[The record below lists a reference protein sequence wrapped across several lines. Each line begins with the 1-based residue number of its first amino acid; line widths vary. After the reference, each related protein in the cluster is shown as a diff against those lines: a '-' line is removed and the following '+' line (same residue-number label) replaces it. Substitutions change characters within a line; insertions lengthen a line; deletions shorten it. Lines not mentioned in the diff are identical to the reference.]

1 MPLRHRRLATWYLQ
15 LAQQLD
21 AGLRFAE
28 ALECSGGTGVPK
40 SGLKQMAAVVTAGGT
55 VEEAL
60 RAGNVWIPYPDQLAL
75 SAAAEGGRLPLTL
88 RHLATR
94 HTELGA
100 AKQRAVLA
108 CVYPLSVLHVGILLF
123 PLTRMI
129 DWERGFSWSAATY
142 GRGVLGGLLPV
153 WGTIVVI
160 WIMAR
165 RQHPLLKWIA
175 ELMPALRGYT
185 RAQALADFSFSLG
198 NFLSSG
204 IPIGRA
210 WATSGIISHSA
221 RLKAAARAM
230 EAKINVGEAPGRS
243 LATWACFPP
252 DFVALYQTGEMTGQ
266 LEANLS
272 RLTAQNQDA
281 ANDALKRASFIYPAA
296 LFLVVAGGVVYFVIT
311 FYAGYLKMVTGF
323 AE

>member
-28 ALECSGGTGVPK
+28 ALECSGGTGVPAV
-40 SGLKQMAAVVTAGGT
+40 GLRKMANVITAGGT
-55 VEEAL
+55 VEDAL
-60 RAGNVWIPYPDQLAL
+60 RAGSVWIPYADQLAL
-75 SAAAEGGRLPLTL
+75 AAAGEGGRLPVTL

-108 CVYPLSVLHVGILLF
+108 CIYPLGVLHVGLLLF

-129 DWERGFSWSAATY
+129 DWEKGFFWSTATY
-142 GRGVLGGLLPV
+142 LRGAAWGLLPV
-153 WGTIVVI
+153 WGVI
-160 WIMAR
+160 AAVFIMAR

-175 ELMPALRGYT
+175 EVMPALRGYT
-185 RAQALADFSFSLG
+185 RAQALADFSFALG

-210 WATSGIISHSA
+210 WATSGLISHSS
-221 RLKAAARAM
+221 RLKAAAKAM
-230 EAKINVGEAPGRS
+230 ETKISLGEAPGRS

-296 LFLVVAGGVVYFVIT
+296 LFLVVAGGVVYFVVT
-311 FYAGYLKMVTGF
+311 FYAGYLKMITGF